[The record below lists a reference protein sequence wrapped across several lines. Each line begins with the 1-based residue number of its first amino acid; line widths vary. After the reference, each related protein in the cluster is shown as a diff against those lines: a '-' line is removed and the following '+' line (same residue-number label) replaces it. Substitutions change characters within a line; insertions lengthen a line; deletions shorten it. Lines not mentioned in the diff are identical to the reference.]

1 MDPIS
6 TQTPIITAESVSCQ
20 SEKILL
26 ETKETMTEP
35 VIEPPT
41 IIQDQQSNYL
51 PILSFTGTAPEP
63 EKSVVLSS
71 SINIEEIT
79 KKILKVLHVYT
90 SYTRVTGVTLP
101 TTLDYFGKTLLGNA

>member
-6 TQTPIITAESVSCQ
+6 TQTPVITAESVSCQ

-26 ETKETMTEP
+26 ESKETMTEP
-35 VIEPPT
+35 VSEPPT

-63 EKSVVLSS
+63 ENPVVSS

-90 SYTRVTGVTLP
+90 SYTRVTGVPLP